1 MKNLSI
7 TSVPRLGELE
17 VEVVERKGIGHPD
30 TIADALAESLSVAY
44 ARYTLKH
51 FGAIL
56 HHNFDKLAVLGGTTE
71 VDFGGGRLT
80 SPIRVILNGRASVR
94 FGDKVIPVRD
104 IIETETRQFFSSL
117 FGNGLD
123 VEQDVEKH
131 WFVSSASGPG
141 KTKWSTGSRAHLFA
155 PRSISEVKGYD
166 RLLNNDTSMGCGYAP
181 LSPVEA
187 AVLALE
193 EKLNSSATKQKY
205 PWLGTDIKVMAV
217 KTHSQCGVTV
227 CLPQIARYV
236 PSLEVYQD
244 NLITMQSIIE
254 EALGEFLPG
263 LRIALSVNMRDNI
276 AHGDVYLTAIGSS
289 IESGDEGI
297 VGRGNRVNGL
307 ITPLRPINLEG
318 VCGKNPKY
326 YTGKLYNVAAHK
338 IAHRLYGETQK
349 ACEVLLVSQTGQPI
363 VEPWY
368 TLVRTDGTPL
378 DEKGIELIVEEELA
392 RIPQITEAL
401 LENQVRLY

>member
-44 ARYTLKH
+44 SRYTLEH

-71 VDFGGGRLT
+71 VDFGGGKLT

-94 FGDKVIPVRD
+94 FGDEAIPIRD
-104 IIETETRQFFSSL
+104 ILEAETRRFFSSL
-117 FGNGLD
+117 FDNSLD
-123 VEQDVEKH
+123 AEHDVEKH
-131 WFVSSASGPG
+131 WFVSNASGPG
-141 KTKWSTGSRAHLFA
+141 KTRWSTGSRAHLFA

-193 EKLNSSATKQKY
+193 ERLNSSDTKQGY

-217 KTHSQCGVTV
+217 KTHNQCDVTV
-227 CLPQIARYV
+227 CLPQIARHV
-236 PSLEVYQD
+236 PSLESYQD
-244 NLITMQSIIE
+244 NLVAMQLIIE
-254 EALGEFLPG
+254 AALGEFLPG
-263 LRIALSVNMRDNI
+263 TRITLSANMRDNT

-307 ITPLRPINLEG
+307 ITPLRPTNLEG
-318 VCGKNPKY
+318 ACGKNPKY

-338 IAHRLYGETQK
+338 IAHRLYDETQK
-349 ACEVLLVSQTGQPI
+349 ACEVLLVSQTGQPV
-363 VEPWY
+363 VEPWH
-368 TLVRTDGTPL
+368 TLVRTAKTSL
-378 DEKGIELIVEEELA
+378 DEKRIERIVEEELA
-392 RIPQITEAL
+392 RIPEITEAL
-401 LENQVRLY
+401 LERKVKLY

>member
-7 TSVPRLGELE
+7 TFVPRLGELE

-44 ARYTLKH
+44 ARYTLGH

-71 VDFGGGRLT
+71 VDFGTGKLT
-80 SPIRVILNGRASVR
+80 SPIRVILNGRASMR
-94 FGDKVIPVRD
+94 FGDKAIPVRD
-104 IIETETRQFFSSL
+104 ILEAETQRFFSSL
-117 FGNGLD
+117 FGDSLNAERD
-123 VEQDVEKH
+123 IEKH

-141 KTKWSTGSRAHLFA
+141 KTRWSTGSRAHLFT

-181 LSPVEA
+181 LSPVET

-193 EKLNSSATKQKY
+193 GKLNSSDMKQKHL
-205 PWLGTDIKVMAV
+205 WLGTDIKVMAV
-217 KTHSQCGVTV
+217 KTHGQCGVTI
-227 CLPQIARYV
+227 CLPQIAQYV
-236 PSLEVYQD
+236 SSLESYQD
-244 NLITMQSIIE
+244 NLAAMQSIIE
-254 EALGEFLPG
+254 EVLGELLPG
-263 LRIALSVNMRDNI
+263 MRIALSTNMRDNV

-297 VGRGNRVNGL
+297 VGRGNRINGL

-318 VCGKNPKY
+318 ACGKNPKY

-338 IAHRLYGETQK
+338 IAHRLYGETRK
-349 ACEVLLVSQTGQPI
+349 ACEVLLVGQTGQPV
-363 VEPWY
+363 VEPWH
-368 TLVRTDGTPL
+368 TLIRTAETPL
-378 DEKGIELIVEEELA
+378 DEKRIELIVEEELT

-401 LENQVRLY
+401 LERKVRLY

>member
-141 KTKWSTGSRAHLFA
+141 KTRWSTGSRAHLFT

-181 LSPVEA
+181 LSPVEV

-318 VCGKNPKY
+318 ACGKNPKY

-338 IAHRLYGETQK
+338 IAHRLYGETQR